1 MQDQGISVLNMAIKA
16 CTKEIEKNQ
25 GKLTVRDAPRAV
37 ILPVMI
43 KKKQAILISLMICR
57 KKS

>member
-25 GKLTVRDAPRAV
+25 GKLTVRDAPWAV

-43 KKKQAILISLMICR
+43 TQNKPY
-57 KKS
+57 

>member
-1 MQDQGISVLNMAIKA
+1 MQEQGISVLTMAIKA
-16 CTKEIEKNQ
+16 CTKEIEKHQ

-43 KKKQAILISLMICR
+43 KKKTSHTNSLMICR